1 MQKLYQFN
9 YSILTIQKLEC

>member
-9 YSILTIQKLEC
+9 YSNSELKC